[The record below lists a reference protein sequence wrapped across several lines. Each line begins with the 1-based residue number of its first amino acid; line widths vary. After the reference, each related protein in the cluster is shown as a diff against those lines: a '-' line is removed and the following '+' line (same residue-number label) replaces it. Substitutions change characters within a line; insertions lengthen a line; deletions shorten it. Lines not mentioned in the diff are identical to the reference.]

1 MFILLSS
8 EKNEPRSAA
17 AVIGL
22 CRSAAGAALGGCG
35 TRCAQTLFALIL
47 GWLAS
52 SRPDKGGGT
61 LYASFWSFRATTRY
75 PEISGLAFYPVS
87 FSAYTFYRAAG
98 PRIGVR
104 GDGFVSYRAATWR
117 LSHSAQR
124 RGIQGIPGRCSFFS
138 AARRTNQEAPPLLS
152 GFVARR
158 LVPPSGAAEL
168 AVLRHSSPLS
178 SAGWPPPG
186 PIKEE
191 ERCTRRFG
199 HSALRCGIQA
209 KKIRDMV
216 LKIQQA
222 GRGDKKTPP
231 RRSGEAGVVQCAWR
245 VPRVGV
251 ICSR

>member
-22 CRSAAGAALGGCG
+22 CRSAAGTALGGCG

-104 GDGFVSYRAATWR
+104 GDGLCHTVLRRGGSPGDVHSSQQREERTKKRRRCYRALSLGGWHRPRGLRNSLRSDTPRPYPR
-117 LSHSAQR
+117 LA
-124 RGIQGIPGRCSFFS
+124 GLLP
-138 AARRTNQEAPPLLS
+138 AR
-152 GFVARR
+152 
-158 LVPPSGAAEL
+158 
-168 AVLRHSSPLS
+168 
-178 SAGWPPPG
+178 
-186 PIKEE
+186 
-191 ERCTRRFG
+191 
-199 HSALRCGIQA
+199 
-209 KKIRDMV
+209 
-216 LKIQQA
+216 
-222 GRGDKKTPP
+222 
-231 RRSGEAGVVQCAWR
+231 
-245 VPRVGV
+245 
-251 ICSR
+251 

>member
-22 CRSAAGAALGGCG
+22 CRSAAGTALGGCG

-104 GDGFVSYRAATWR
+104 GDGLCHTVLRRGGSVIPRNDAESREHPGVMPGDVHSSQQREERTKKRRRGYRALSLGGWHRPRGLRNSLRSDTPRPYPR
-117 LSHSAQR
+117 LA
-124 RGIQGIPGRCSFFS
+124 GLLP
-138 AARRTNQEAPPLLS
+138 AR
-152 GFVARR
+152 
-158 LVPPSGAAEL
+158 
-168 AVLRHSSPLS
+168 
-178 SAGWPPPG
+178 
-186 PIKEE
+186 
-191 ERCTRRFG
+191 
-199 HSALRCGIQA
+199 
-209 KKIRDMV
+209 
-216 LKIQQA
+216 
-222 GRGDKKTPP
+222 
-231 RRSGEAGVVQCAWR
+231 
-245 VPRVGV
+245 
-251 ICSR
+251 

>member
-22 CRSAAGAALGGCG
+22 CRSAAGTALGGCG

-104 GDGFVSYRAATWR
+104 GDGLCHTVLRRGGSVIPRNDAVSRRRKYATW
-117 LSHSAQR
+117 S
-124 RGIQGIPGRCSFFS
+124 
-138 AARRTNQEAPPLLS
+138 
-152 GFVARR
+152 
-158 LVPPSGAAEL
+158 
-168 AVLRHSSPLS
+168 
-178 SAGWPPPG
+178 
-186 PIKEE
+186 
-191 ERCTRRFG
+191 
-199 HSALRCGIQA
+199 
-209 KKIRDMV
+209 
-216 LKIQQA
+216 
-222 GRGDKKTPP
+222 
-231 RRSGEAGVVQCAWR
+231 
-245 VPRVGV
+245 
-251 ICSR
+251 

>member
-22 CRSAAGAALGGCG
+22 CRSAAGTALGGCG
-35 TRCAQTLFALIL
+35 TRCAQTLLALIL

-124 RGIQGIPGRCSFFS
+124 RGIQRTPGGNGREMFILLSSEKNEPRS
-138 AARRTNQEAPPLLS
+138 AAAVIGLCRSA
-152 GFVARR
+152 A
-158 LVPPSGAAEL
+158 GAAL
-168 AVLRHSSPLS
+168 PAR
-178 SAGWPPPG
+178 
-186 PIKEE
+186 
-191 ERCTRRFG
+191 
-199 HSALRCGIQA
+199 
-209 KKIRDMV
+209 
-216 LKIQQA
+216 
-222 GRGDKKTPP
+222 
-231 RRSGEAGVVQCAWR
+231 
-245 VPRVGV
+245 
-251 ICSR
+251 